1 MNGLLQDLR
10 YALRQLRKA
19 PGFAAVAVLIL
30 ALGIG
35 ANTAIFSMLDQVL
48 LRDLPVKDADRLV
61 ILRYTG
67 EHEGH
72 VHSRDDEHLY
82 FSYPMYRD
90 LRDRNSVF
98 DGVIAT
104 SWAQAGVEWNGQPEL
119 VNAELVSGNY
129 FDVLGLHPAR
139 GRLLVAG
146 DDVTANASPFVV
158 LSFNYWQRRFGADPT
173 IINQSIHVNSHPFT
187 VIGVA
192 QPGFHSV
199 VVGDTP
205 DIFVP
210 MTMKAEVVPGWN
222 DLEDRSSSW
231 LNIIAQLKP
240 GTSREQA
247 TAAISGLWYS
257 IRTDELKQIGSH
269 SQQYI
274 KDKLASSHVEILS
287 GAKGLSSLRK
297 DAAAPLLIIMAMAG
311 VMALMACANVSSML
325 LVRAAGRARE
335 MSVRYALGA
344 KPERV
349 VRQLLVEGILLGLTG
364 GLLGVLLAPQLSAA
378 LAHMIWAGSVPGD
391 LPVSSHLDVRIIVF
405 NFALA
410 MLISVLFC
418 LAPAFQ
424 FWRPDLTSAL
434 KQQVVS
440 AAGPLR
446 FRRISVAVQIGLSML
461 LLIVAALFVR
471 TLRNLESFDVGFATD
486 HLVTF
491 SVDPTLAGYP
501 VEKAG
506 DLETRVLQALAA
518 LPGVHATAATT
529 DPELAD
535 DSTGNDITIP
545 GYVPKEGEDMNVEHS
560 RISSGYFSA
569 IRMPMVVGRDLN
581 DQARTGT
588 QKVAVVNESFARR
601 FFGQPARALGRSF
614 GNGHGNV
621 NTDIQIVGVVK
632 DARHAGVRR
641 EIVPTVFT
649 PYLQDLQAV
658 AMHPG
663 GMAFYLRTWQ
673 EPSSAKETIRRAVHE
688 IDSKLVPDGLRTMR
702 EQVET
707 NLVAERVISLL
718 ASAFGIVAIVIAAA
732 GLYGVLAYST
742 AQRTREIGVRIA
754 LGADRRDVIRMV
766 LMEVLWLA
774 GVAIVVAIP
783 TSLLLTSLVRN
794 QLFGVSSSDPLT
806 LSVTTMMVAMVAL
819 LSALAPARRAAKVD
833 PMVALRYE

>member
-19 PGFAAVAVLIL
+19 PGFAAVAMLIL

-67 EHEGH
+67 DHEGH

-104 SWAQAGVEWNGQPEL
+104 SWAQAGVEWRGEPEL

-146 DDVTANASPFVV
+146 DDATANANPFVV

-247 TAAISGLWYS
+247 TAAIRGLWYS

-274 KDKLASSHVEILS
+274 NDKLASSHVEILS
-287 GAKGLSSLRK
+287 GSKGLSSLRK
-297 DAAAPLLIIMAMAG
+297 DAAAPLLIIMAMAS

-410 MLISVLFC
+410 MLFSVLFS

-424 FWRPDLTSAL
+424 FLRPDLTSAL
-434 KQQVVS
+434 KQQVIG

-486 HLVTF
+486 HLITF

-506 DLETRVLQALAA
+506 DLETRVLQALTT

-535 DSTGNDITIP
+535 DSTGNDVTIP
-545 GYVPKEGEDMNVEHS
+545 GYVPREGEDMNVEHS

-569 IRMPMVVGRDLN
+569 TRMPMIIGRELN
-581 DQARTGT
+581 DQDRAGT
-588 QKVAVVNESFARR
+588 QSVAVVNESFARR
-601 FFGQPARALGRSF
+601 FFGQPARALGHSF

-621 NTDIQIVGVVK
+621 NTNIQIVGVVK

-688 IDSKLVPDGLRTMR
+688 TDSKLVPDGLRTMR

-718 ASAFGIVAIVIAAA
+718 ASAFGLLAIVIAAA

-774 GVAIVVAIP
+774 GVAIAVAIP

-794 QLFGVSSSDPLT
+794 QRFGVSSSDPLT

-819 LSALAPARRAAKVD
+819 LSAMAPARRAAKVD

>member
-1 MNGLLQDLR
+1 MNGLFQDAR

-19 PGFAAVAVLIL
+19 PGFAVVAVLIL

-35 ANTAIFSMLDQVL
+35 ANTAIFSMLDQIL
-48 LRDLPVKDADRLV
+48 LRDLPVKDAGRLV
-61 ILRYTG
+61 ILWYTG

-104 SWAQAGVEWNGQPEL
+104 SWAQAGVEWHDEPEL

-139 GRLLVAG
+139 GRLLVAA
-146 DDVTANASPFVV
+146 DDVTANANPLVV
-158 LSFNYWQRRFGADPT
+158 LSFNYWQRRFGGDPT
-173 IINQSIHVNSHPFT
+173 ITNQSIHVNSHPFT

-199 VVGDTP
+199 VGGDTP

-210 MTMKAEVVPGWN
+210 MTMKSEVVPVSN

-231 LNIIAQLKP
+231 LNIIARLKP

-247 TAAISGLWYS
+247 GAAISGLWYS

-269 SQQYI
+269 SEQYI
-274 KDKLASSHVEILS
+274 NDKLAKSHLEVLPGS
-287 GAKGLSSLRK
+287 KGLSSLRK
-297 DAAAPLLIIMAMAG
+297 DAAAPLLIVMGMAC

-344 KPERV
+344 RPERV
-349 VRQLLVEGILLGLTG
+349 FRQLLVEGLLLGLTG
-364 GLLGVLLAPQLSAA
+364 GVLGVLLAPQLSAA
-378 LAHMIWAGSVPGD
+378 LARMIWASSVPGD
-391 LPVSSHLDVRIIVF
+391 LPISSHLDVRIVVF

-410 MLISVLFC
+410 MLVSIFFS

-424 FWRPDLTSAL
+424 FWRPDLTAAL
-434 KQQVVS
+434 KQQVIS

-446 FRRISVAVQIGLSML
+446 FRRISVAVQIGLSVL

-471 TLRNLESFDVGFATD
+471 TLRNLESLNVGFATD

-491 SVDPTLAGYP
+491 SVDPTLAGNP
-501 VEKAG
+501 PEKAG
-506 DLETRVLQALAA
+506 DVETQVLQKLAA
-518 LPGVHATAATT
+518 LPGVHAVAATA

-535 DSTGNDITIP
+535 DSTGNNITVP
-545 GYVPKEGEDMNVEHS
+545 GYVPKEGEDMNVEHA
-560 RISSGYFSA
+560 RVSSGYFSA
-569 IRMPMVVGRDLN
+569 MLMPMLAGRELS
-581 DQARTGT
+581 DQDSAGT
-588 QKVAVVNESFARR
+588 QRVAVVNESFARR
-601 FFGQPARALGRSF
+601 FFAEPARALGRSF
-614 GNGHGNV
+614 GNGGGNV
-621 NTDIQIVGVVK
+621 KTDIQIVGVVK

-649 PYLQDLQAV
+649 PYLQDLQSV

-663 GMAFYLRTWQ
+663 GMAFYVRTWQ
-673 EPSSAKETIRRAVHE
+673 EPASAEVTIRRAVQQL
-688 IDSKLVPDGLRTMR
+688 DSKLVLDGLRTMR
-702 EQVET
+702 EQVQT

-718 ASAFGIVAIVIAAA
+718 ASAFGILAILIAGV

-742 AQRTREIGVRIA
+742 SQRTREIGVRIA
-754 LGADRRDVIRMV
+754 LGAGRSNVIWMV
-766 LMEVLWLA
+766 LIEVLWLA
-774 GVAIVVAIP
+774 GVSIAVAVP
-783 TSLLLTSLVRN
+783 GSLLLTRLVRN

-806 LSVTTMMVAMVAL
+806 LIVTTVLVAAVAL
-819 LSALAPARRAAKVD
+819 LSAMAPARRAAKVD